1 MESRVWKQKREP
13 FVWLWK
19 NRTCCFNPQINS
31 ASCYARHLNSSSLG
45 GLPGSGG
52 ERFFIAA
59 VRLSSLVCNIF
70 MASLASESW
79 IMLQIRLQAIIWSY
93 GLAQAGEED
102 LSPFTVNKRKTAV
115 IQTWNSPLIL
125 TSCRSFMRVRG
136 LCDLL
141 SVMSS

>member
-1 MESRVWKQKREP
+1 MGSRVWKQKWEP

-19 NRTCCFNPQINS
+19 NCTCCFNPQINS
-31 ASCYARHLNSSSLG
+31 VSCYARHLNSSSLG
-45 GLPGSGG
+45 GLPGSHGG
-52 ERFFIAA
+52 QRFFIAA

-125 TSCRSFMRVRG
+125 TSCRSFMRIRG
-136 LCDLL
+136 LCE
-141 SVMSS
+141 SFVCYE

>member
-1 MESRVWKQKREP
+1 
-13 FVWLWK
+13 
-19 NRTCCFNPQINS
+19 
-31 ASCYARHLNSSSLG
+31 
-45 GLPGSGG
+45 
-52 ERFFIAA
+52 
-59 VRLSSLVCNIF
+59 
-70 MASLASESW
+70 
-79 IMLQIRLQAIIWSY
+79 MLQIRLQAIIWSY